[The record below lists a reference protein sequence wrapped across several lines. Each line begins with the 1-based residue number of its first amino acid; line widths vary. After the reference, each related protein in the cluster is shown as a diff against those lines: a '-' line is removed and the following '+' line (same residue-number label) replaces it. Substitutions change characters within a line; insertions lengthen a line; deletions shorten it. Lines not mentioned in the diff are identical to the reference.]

1 MLKFFAL
8 LTLLAS
14 AAVHAQTPLQA
25 DLPLKYLEQ
34 THADSRNLPL
44 VIFLHGYGSNEEDL
58 FGIKDQLPEQYNYL
72 SVRAPMVMEE
82 GRYQWFRQK
91 GQGAY
96 NGETDDL
103 KNSSQD
109 LLDFITQAASK
120 YRTAPNK
127 VFLVG
132 FSQGAIMSYEVALRH
147 PQALGGIAALSGR
160 ILPVLKTE
168 LKTELKPDEKRQ
180 QLAIFIGHGTA
191 DKRLPYVDGTDANS
205 LLQSLSLK
213 PQFHAYPGVGH
224 SISAAEMQDLN
235 AWLQSLNP

>member
-1 MLKFFAL
+1 
-8 LTLLAS
+8 
-14 AAVHAQTPLQA
+14 
-25 DLPLKYLEQ
+25 
-34 THADSRNLPL
+34 
-44 VIFLHGYGSNEEDL
+44 
-58 FGIKDQLPEQYNYL
+58 
-72 SVRAPMVMEE
+72 MVPP
-82 GRYQWFRQK
+82 K

-103 KNSSQD
+103 KNSSQV